1 MKACIDS
8 IVIKLKSRSTYLEEL
23 HTILE
28 QMRQAK
34 KKNPKYTSGM
44 KARNFLGLVIYQLG
58 IELDSNKA

>member
-1 MKACIDS
+1 MKVCIDG

-34 KKNPKYTSGM
+34 KKKPKIHLWYESKKFFRTCNIST
-44 KARNFLGLVIYQLG
+44 RYRVGL
-58 IELDSNKA
+58 E

>member
-1 MKACIDS
+1 MKVCIDG

-34 KKNPKYTSGM
+34 KKPKIHLWYERKKFFRTCNISTRYGV
-44 KARNFLGLVIYQLG
+44 GL
-58 IELDSNKA
+58 E

>member
-1 MKACIDS
+1 MKVCIDG

-34 KKNPKYTSGM
+34 KKT
-44 KARNFLGLVIYQLG
+44 
-58 IELDSNKA
+58 

>member
-1 MKACIDS
+1 MKVCIDG

-34 KKNPKYTSGM
+34 TNPKYTFGM

-58 IELDSNKA
+58 MELD